1 MAPAGRCI
9 NMSNVKR
16 SLNIM
21 EDHEASQSPFM
32 PMFEVFRAEL
42 DEHHDRRE
50 RVVKASRDITALSK
64 KIIFALQRVRAL
76 NKPIP
81 AKIAKETSTF
91 FASIKTLFKSLEP
104 DLQGI
109 DSWRYQ
115 RQISGGIQ
123 EFMEAVSFEHY
134 LTNQEL
140 ITLEQ
145 SQAKIGCGIELISDD
160 YVLGLFDMVGELMR
174 FAITTMATNG
184 CLPGSANTN
193 SGGERNILI
202 DLRSLRSSFEKLD
215 TSSCGKS
222 FLGKDVDKKMEV
234 MKTCVEKVEYAA
246 YGSIVRGRERP
257 AGWIPDVPAAV
268 ESC

>member
-1 MAPAGRCI
+1 
-9 NMSNVKR
+9 MSKR
-16 SLNIM
+16 PFSNM

-42 DEHHDRRE
+42 DGHHDRRE
-50 RVVKASRDITALSK
+50 RVIKASRDITASSK
-64 KIIFALQRVRAL
+64 KIIFSLQRVRAL
-76 NKPIP
+76 NQPIP
-81 AKIAKETSTF
+81 AKIAKEISTR
-91 FASIKTLFKSLEP
+91 FASIKALFQSLVP

-115 RQISGGIQ
+115 RQISPGIQ

-134 LTNQEL
+134 LQTQKL
-140 ITLEQ
+140 ITLEE
-145 SQAKIGCGIELISDD
+145 SRAKMECRIDLNSDD

-184 CLPGSANTN
+184 SLPGSSTVKTTN
-193 SGGERNILI
+193 PGGERNILI
-202 DLRSLRSSFEKLD
+202 DLRSLRSSFERLD
-215 TSSCGKS
+215 TTSCGRS
-222 FLGKDVDKKMEV
+222 GLGKDVEKKMEV

-257 AGWIPDVPAAV
+257 AGWVPDAPAAV
-268 ESC
+268 ESY